1 MKHLRRSLKWATIV
15 LLGLVALVAVRVAQV
30 WWNDPTNPFPERKA
44 GVQDAGGF
52 SHGSPEQVIEVEKEV
67 AAAEKQLSELVLKC
81 TAEGKK
87 IAIAGAKH
95 SMGGQTMAD
104 GGVVVDMLKLAP
116 KPVLNEAK
124 DEVTVGAGTR
134 WFEVIEFLRPHGL
147 AVAVMQSNSDFSV
160 GGSLSVNCHGWQHN
174 SAPISS
180 TVKSL
185 RIVTADGTVQV
196 CSRTQNPELFG
207 LVLGGYGLFGI
218 ITEATLGVVKDEVY
232 VPRSRS
238 VMPADYDRV
247 FHEMTGGTQGGAG
260 VGMAYGRINVAPLSF
275 LESGTITVLERAS
288 AEEADKTRPNAFM
301 QRMKRL
307 VFRCCVGSDVG
318 KQFRWMAETSVG
330 ETAGG
335 FLPGKKPAVWRND
348 IMLEPAD
355 LFGNRDPKRA
365 EILHEYFIPAK
376 KMNEFVRAIRAVLRR
391 HEVDLMNITV
401 RNVLPDDVTLL
412 NYTRDTATGA
422 STEVFGLVMLFHLL
436 PDEASDKVMQAFTR
450 EMIEAAISSGGTFY
464 LPYRLHA
471 TPAQLRRAYPQA
483 EEFFQ
488 LKRRHDP
495 KEVFT
500 NKFYETYGR
509 TRDPKER

>member
-1 MKHLRRSLKWATIV
+1 MKHLRRSFKWAA
-15 LLGLVALVAVRVAQV
+15 LLVMGLIILVSVRVLQV
-30 WWNDPTNPFPERKA
+30 WWNDPANPFPERKP

-52 SHGSPEQVIEVEKEV
+52 SQGSPEQVVEVEKEV
-67 AAAEKQLSELVLKC
+67 TAAEKQLSELVLKC
-81 TAEGKK
+81 AAEGRK

-95 SMGGQTMAD
+95 SMGGHTMTD
-104 GGVVVDMLKLAP
+104 GGVVVDMLKLRGLR
-116 KPVLNEAK
+116 LNEAK
-124 DEVTVGAGTR
+124 DELTAGAGTR

-147 AVAVMQSNSDFSV
+147 AVAVMQSNSDFSI

-185 RIVTADGTVQV
+185 RVITADGVAQV
-196 CSRTQNPELFG
+196 CSRTQNADLFR

-232 VPRSRS
+232 VPRSRG

-247 FHEMTGGTQGGAG
+247 FHEMTGGAEAG
-260 VGMAYGRINVAPLSF
+260 KNVGMAYGRINVAPMAF
-275 LESGTITVLERAS
+275 LESGSITVLERAPEDAATGTQPS
-288 AEEADKTRPNAFM
+288 AFM

-318 KQFRWMAETSVG
+318 KQFRWLAESSVG

-335 FLPGKKPAVWRND
+335 FLPGKTAALWRND

-355 LFGNRDPKRA
+355 LFGNRDPGCA
-365 EILHEYFIPAK
+365 EILHEYFIPVT
-376 KMNEFVRAIRAVLRR
+376 KMSAFVKAIRAVLRA

-412 NYTRDTATGA
+412 NYTRDIETGA
-422 STEVFGLVMLFHLL
+422 GTEVFGLVMLFHLL
-436 PDEASDKVMQAFTR
+436 PNEAADKGMQTFTR
-450 EMIEAAISSGGTFY
+450 EMIDAALACGGTFY

-471 TPAQLRRAYPQA
+471 TRAQLRRAYPQA

-488 LKRRHDP
+488 LKRQRDP
-495 KEVFT
+495 KGVFT
-500 NKFYETYGR
+500 NKFYETYGM
-509 TRDPKER
+509 PQGQ

>member
-1 MKHLRRSLKWATIV
+1 MKHFRRSLKWAV
-15 LLGLVALVAVRVAQV
+15 LLVMALIALVAVRVAQV

-52 SHGSPEQVIEVEKEV
+52 THGSPGQVIEVEKEV
-67 AAAEKQLSELVLKC
+67 PAAEQQLSALALKC
-81 TAEGKK
+81 AAEGTK

-95 SMGGQTMAD
+95 SMGGHTMAD
-104 GGVVVDMLKLAP
+104 GGVVVDMLKL
-116 KPVLNEAK
+116 KGMRLNDAK
-124 DEVTVGAGTR
+124 DELTAGAGTR
-134 WFEVIEFLRPHGL
+134 WFDVIEFLRPHGL
-147 AVAVMQSNSDFSV
+147 AVAVMQSNSDFSI

-185 RIVTADGTVQV
+185 RVVTADGAVQV
-196 CSRTQNPELFG
+196 CSRTQNPELFR

-238 VMPADYDRV
+238 VLPADYDRV
-247 FHEMTGGTQGGAG
+247 FHEMTGGTQAGPG
-260 VGMAYGRINVAPLSF
+260 VGMAYGRINVAPFSF

-288 AEEADKTRPNAFM
+288 PDAAIGTQPSAFM

-318 KQFRWMAETSVG
+318 KQFRWLAETSVG

-335 FLPGKKPAVWRND
+335 FLPGKTPAVWRND

-355 LFGNRDPKRA
+355 LFGNRDPHRA
-365 EILHEYFIPAK
+365 EILHEYFMPVK
-376 KMNEFVRAIRAVLRR
+376 KMNAFVEEIRGVLRK
-391 HEVDLMNITV
+391 HDVDLMNITV

-412 NYTRDTATGA
+412 NYTRDTDTGT

-436 PDEASDKVMQAFTR
+436 PDEASDKVMQTFTR
-450 EMIEAAISSGGTFY
+450 EMIDAALACGGTFY

-483 EEFFQ
+483 AEFFQ
-488 LKRRHDP
+488 LKRQHDP
-495 KEVFT
+495 KGIFT
-500 NKFYETYGR
+500 NKFYETYGM
-509 TRDPKER
+509 PEGQ

>member
-1 MKHLRRSLKWATIV
+1 MKLLRRSFKWAAIV
-15 LLGLVALVAVRVAQV
+15 LVGVIALVAVRVAQV
-30 WWNDPTNPFPERKA
+30 WWNDPTNPFPERKP

-52 SHGSPEQVIEVEKEV
+52 SRGSPEQVIEVEKEV

-81 TAEGKK
+81 AAEGKK

-95 SMGGQTMAD
+95 SMGGHTMAD
-104 GGVVVDMLKLAP
+104 GGLVVDMLKLAP
-116 KPVLNEAK
+116 KPVLNAAK

-147 AVAVMQSNSDFSV
+147 AVAVMQSNSDFSI

-185 RIVTADGTVQV
+185 RVVTADGAVQV
-196 CSRTQNPELFG
+196 CSRTQNPDLFR
-207 LVLGGYGLFGI
+207 LVLGGYGLLGI
-218 ITEATLGVVKDEVY
+218 ITEATLSVVKDEVY
-232 VPRSRS
+232 VPRSRH

-247 FHEMTGGTQGGAG
+247 FHEMTGGAEAG
-260 VGMAYGRINVAPLSF
+260 KKVGMAYGRINVAPLSF
-275 LESGTITVLERAS
+275 LESGTITVLERSPPDVAAGAQPS
-288 AEEADKTRPNAFM
+288 PFM

-307 VFRCCVGSDVG
+307 VFRCCVGSDIG
-318 KQFRWMAETSVG
+318 KQFRWLAETSVG

-335 FLPGKKPAVWRND
+335 FLPGKTPAVWRND

-376 KMNEFVRAIRAVLRR
+376 KMSAFVQAIRSVLRA

-401 RNVLPDDVTLL
+401 RNVLPDDVTFL
-412 NYTRDTATGA
+412 NYTRDTETGA
-422 STEVFGLVMLFHLL
+422 TTEVFGLVMLFHLL
-436 PDEASDKVMQAFTR
+436 PGEASDKVMQSFTR
-450 EMIEAAISSGGTFY
+450 EMIDAALASGGTFY

-471 TPAQLRRAYPQA
+471 TTAQMRRAYPQA
-483 EEFFQ
+483 DKFFD
-488 LKRRHDP
+488 LKRQHDP
-495 KEVFT
+495 KGVFT
-500 NKFYETYGR
+500 NKFYEAYG
-509 TRDPKER
+509 TITPKP

>member
-1 MKHLRRSLKWATIV
+1 MKHLRRTFKWAVIV
-15 LLGLVALVAVRVAQV
+15 VMGLIALVAVRVAQV
-30 WWNDPTNPFPERKA
+30 WWNDPTNPLPERKA

-52 SHGSPEQVIEVEKEV
+52 SHGSPGQVIEVEKEV
-67 AAAEKQLSELVLKC
+67 PAVEKQLSELVLKC
-81 TAEGKK
+81 AAEGKK

-95 SMGGQTMAD
+95 SMGGHTMAD
-104 GGVVVDMLKLAP
+104 GNVVVDMLKLRGLR
-116 KPVLNEAK
+116 LNEAK
-124 DEVTVGAGTR
+124 DEVTAGAGTR

-147 AVAVMQSNSDFSV
+147 AVAVMQSNSDFSI

-185 RIVTADGTVQV
+185 RVVTADGMVQV
-196 CSRTQNPELFG
+196 CSRTQNPELFR

-218 ITEATLGVVKDEVY
+218 ITEATLSVVKDEVY

-238 VMPADYDRV
+238 VPPADYDRV
-247 FHEMTGGTQGGAG
+247 FHEMTGGAEAG
-260 VGMAYGRINVAPLSF
+260 KSVGMAYGRINVAPMSF

-288 AEEADKTRPNAFM
+288 PDVAIGTQPSAFM

-318 KQFRWMAETSVG
+318 KQFRWLAETSVG

-335 FLPGKKPAVWRND
+335 FLPGKTPAVWRND

-355 LFGNRDPKRA
+355 LFGNRDPRHA
-365 EILHEYFIPAK
+365 EILHEYFIPVK
-376 KMNEFVRAIRAVLRR
+376 KMNDFVQAIRTVLRE
-391 HEVDLMNITV
+391 HDVDLMNITV
-401 RNVLPDDVTLL
+401 RNVLPDDVSFL
-412 NYTRDTATGA
+412 NYTRDIDTGA

-436 PDEASDKVMQAFTR
+436 PNEASDAVMQTFTR
-450 EMIEAAISSGGTFY
+450 EMIDAALGCGGTFY

-483 EEFFQ
+483 AEFFR

-495 KEVFT
+495 KGVFT
-500 NKFYETYGR
+500 NRFYETYG
-509 TRDPKER
+509 TAPEGQ

>member
-1 MKHLRRSLKWATIV
+1 MVMALI
-15 LLGLVALVAVRVAQV
+15 ALVAVRVAQV

-52 SHGSPEQVIEVEKEV
+52 SSGSPGQVIEVEKEV

-81 TAEGKK
+81 AAEGKK

-95 SMGGQTMAD
+95 SMGGHTMTD
-104 GGVVVDMLKLAP
+104 GGVVVDMLKL
-116 KPVLNEAK
+116 KGMHLNKAK
-124 DEVTVGAGTR
+124 NELTVAAGTR
-134 WFEVIEFLRPHGL
+134 WFDVIEFLRPHGL

-185 RIVTADGTVQV
+185 RVVTADGVVQV
-196 CSRTQNPELFG
+196 CSRTQNAELFR

-218 ITEATLGVVKDEVY
+218 ITEATLSVVKDEVY

-238 VMPADYDRV
+238 VLPADYDRV
-247 FHEMTGGTQGGAG
+247 FHEMTAGADAEKN
-260 VGMAYGRINVAPLSF
+260 VGMAYGRINVAPMSF

-288 AEEADKTRPNAFM
+288 KEVAIGAQPSAFM

-318 KQFRWMAETSVG
+318 KQFRWLAETSVG

-335 FLPGKKPAVWRND
+335 FLPGKTPAVWRND

-365 EILHEYFIPAK
+365 EILHEYFIPVK
-376 KMNEFVRAIRAVLRR
+376 KMSAFVRAIRGVLRA
-391 HEVDLMNITV
+391 HDVDLMNITV
-401 RNVLPDDVTLL
+401 RNVLPDDVSFL
-412 NYTRDTATGA
+412 NYTRDTDTGA

-436 PDEASDKVMQAFTR
+436 PDEASDAVMRAFTR
-450 EMIEAAISSGGTFY
+450 EMIDAALACGGTFY

-471 TPAQLRRAYPQA
+471 TPAQLSRAYPQA
-483 EEFFQ
+483 AQFFQ
-488 LKRRHDP
+488 LKRQHDP
-495 KEVFT
+495 KEIFT
-500 NKFYETYGR
+500 NKFYETYGTVPEGR
-509 TRDPKER
+509 

>member
-1 MKHLRRSLKWATIV
+1 MMA
-15 LLGLVALVAVRVAQV
+15 LLALVAVRVAQV
-30 WWNDPTNPFPERKA
+30 WWNDPANPLPERKA

-52 SHGSPEQVIEVEKEV
+52 SHGSPGQVVEVEENV

-81 TAEGKK
+81 AAEGKK

-95 SMGGQTMAD
+95 SMGGHTMTD

-134 WFEVIEFLRPHGL
+134 WFEVIEFLRPQGL
-147 AVAVMQSNSDFSV
+147 AVAVMQSNSDFSI

-174 SAPISS
+174 AGPISS

-185 RIVTADGTVQV
+185 RVVTADGAAQA

-218 ITEATLGVVKDEVY
+218 ITEATFSVVKDEVY

-238 VMPADYDRV
+238 VLPADYDDV
-247 FHEMTGGTQGGAG
+247 FHEMTGGAEAEKS

-275 LESGTITVLERAS
+275 LESGTISVLERAS
-288 AEEADKTRPNAFM
+288 KDVALGAQPSAFM
-301 QRMKRL
+301 QRLKRL

-318 KQFRWMAETSVG
+318 KQFRWLAETSVG

-335 FLPGKKPAVWRND
+335 FLPGKTPAVWRND

-365 EILHEYFIPAK
+365 EILHEYFIPAEK
-376 KMNEFVRAIRAVLRR
+376 LSAFVEEIRGVLRK
-391 HEVDLMNITV
+391 HDVDLMNITV
-401 RNVLPDDVTLL
+401 RNVLPDDITFLK
-412 NYTRDTATGA
+412 YTRDTATGA

-436 PDEASDKVMQAFTR
+436 PNEAADAVMQTFTR
-450 EMIEAAISSGGTFY
+450 EMIDAALACGGTFY

-471 TPAQLRRAYPQA
+471 TPAQLHRAYPQA
-483 EEFFQ
+483 AEFFRR
-488 LKRRHDP
+488 KRQYDP
-495 KEVFT
+495 KDVFT
-500 NKFYETYGR
+500 NKFYETYGM
-509 TRDPKER
+509 PEGQ